1 MAQWPHA
8 DPKLPGGSRVPSM
21 LSHIDMNSR
30 VAQLAVGLLGA
41 GLIACCVLFVRTPG
55 ESAAVPGHAED
66 RSATFGAPGQSNTA
80 SPATQGPADPESV
93 KRAVDKGLAFLRRSQ
108 DKTTGAW
115 VENIGYKLNSEY
127 VTTNSGKPHLGVTA
141 LALMAFLSGGHLPG
155 RGEYAEV
162 VQRGIDFVLECVD
175 PETGFI
181 NRDGSRMYSHAFAML
196 LLAEVYGMTHR
207 EDLKEKLQRAVDV
220 TVKSQN
226 AHGSW
231 RYLLYSSES
240 DMSITVCQVMGL
252 RAARNKGIRV
262 PKTVID
268 RACDYVVRSAYKNP
282 ASPEYGG
289 FKYQEKDRSR
299 TSFALTSA
307 GIASLYH
314 SGTYEHELIQAGLQ
328 YLKSEMGE
336 LSRHFGGRQGH
347 YFYWYGH
354 YYGCQVFFMAGNDKP
369 EMWQWYWDR
378 MSRELVT
385 NQEADGSW
393 NCLVGPGPA
402 FATAVASIILQ
413 IPNQYLPILHR

>member
-1 MAQWPHA
+1 M
-8 DPKLPGGSRVPSM
+8 PSKRFF
-21 LSHIDMNSR
+21 NVGW
-30 VAQLAVGLLGA
+30 VAAAFLLGA
-41 GLIACCVLFVRTPG
+41 SGLAFTYR
-55 ESAAVPGHAED
+55 
-66 RSATFGAPGQSNTA
+66 ATDVAPSTSSNTA
-80 SPATQGPADPESV
+80 NAHSALPTSGPRTKTADPERV
-93 KRAVDKGLAFLRRSQ
+93 RRAVDKGLTWLRRAQ

-115 VENIGYKLNSEY
+115 VENIGYKLNSEFV
-127 VTTNSGKPHLGVTA
+127 VTEASKPHVGVTS

-155 RGEYAEV
+155 RGQYADV
-162 VQRGIDFVLECVD
+162 VERGIDFVLSSVD
-175 PETGFI
+175 AETGYI
-181 NRDGSRMYSHAFAML
+181 SRDGTRMYSHAFATL

-226 AHGSW
+226 SHGSW

-240 DMSITVCQVMGL
+240 DMSITVCQIMAL

-268 RACDYVVRSAYKNP
+268 RAYDYVVRSAYKNP

-307 GIASLYH
+307 GVATLYH
-314 SGTYEHELIQAGLQ
+314 SGVYEHQLIQAGLQ
-328 YLKSEMGE
+328 YLRNEIAE
-336 LSRHFGGRQGH
+336 VSRHYGGRQGH

-354 YYGCQVFFMAGNDKP
+354 YYACQVFFMAGNDNADL
-369 EMWQWYWDR
+369 WQFYWDR
-378 MSRELVT
+378 MSRELPD

-393 NCLVGPGPA
+393 NNLVGPGPA
-402 FATAVASIILQ
+402 FSTAVASIILQ